1 MYLRTTGSMKLD
13 RVPLKEYLMS
23 VLHSCEMND
32 WNVAGMVSEY
42 IIYLESKVNMI
53 RFERFFLRV
62 SKHSP
67 NQKQTWKNPS
77 PKLFQATYK
86 ML

>member
-32 WNVAGMVSEY
+32 
-42 IIYLESKVNMI
+42 
-53 RFERFFLRV
+53 
-62 SKHSP
+62 
-67 NQKQTWKNPS
+67 
-77 PKLFQATYK
+77 
-86 ML
+86 